1 MSNAETIKKSGP
13 IKGKIK
19 VPGDKSISHRALMLA
34 ALSDGPVEIE
44 GMLWGEDPRATL
56 DCLKNLGVKI
66 EERPVTSDQGP
77 GTEVVVDGCGGKF
90 KKPKKPLD
98 VGNSGTTIR
107 ILSGILAAQD
117 FECEISGDESI
128 NQRPMRR
135 IVEPLTQMGA
145 KISGR
150 SESQQL
156 YPPLKISGAKLKGIK
171 YKLPVASAQ
180 VKSSILLAGL
190 FATGTTKIEE
200 PSPARDHTER
210 MLKHFGVSLA
220 RTGNAIKMAGGQKLK
235 GKTSLYVPGD
245 ISSAAFFL
253 VAAAIIPGSKLLIKN
268 VGLNPTRTGI
278 IEVMHRMGANVNIL
292 NEELICDEPIG
303 EVGVVYKEGL
313 QAVEIGGA
321 LIPRLIDEIPV
332 IAVLATQA
340 KGKTVIKDA
349 KELRVKES
357 DRIATV
363 CDGLKKMGAD
373 ITPTEDGMVINGPTS
388 LRGVEVESH
397 GDHRLAMAL
406 AIAAQIADGETK
418 INNVDCVETSFPG
431 FFTLLKKV

>member
-1 MSNAETIKKSGP
+1 MTKFETIHKTSAL
-13 IKGKIK
+13 KGTIK

-44 GMLWGEDPRATL
+44 GLLMGEDPQATL
-56 DCLKNLGVKI
+56 DCLKSLGVNISVSK
-66 EERPVTSDQGP
+66 DK
-77 GTEVVVDGCGGKF
+77 VVVAGCGGKL
-90 KKPKKPLD
+90 KKPKKPLYT
-98 VGNSGTTIR
+98 GNSGTTIR

-117 FECEISGDESI
+117 FACEISGDASI
-128 NQRPMRR
+128 NQRPMKR
-135 IVEPLTQMGA
+135 IVEPLMLMGA
-145 KISGR
+145 KIEGR
-150 SESQQL
+150 SEGQQV
-156 YPPLKISGAKLKGIK
+156 YPPLKIVGAKLKGIK

-190 FATGTTKIEE
+190 FASGIIEIEE
-200 PSPARDHTER
+200 PVAARDHTER
-210 MLKHFGVSLA
+210 MLKHFGVSLT
-220 RTGNAIKMAGGQKLK
+220 RTGNVIKMAGGQKLK

-253 VAAAIIPGSKLLIKN
+253 VAAAIVPGSKLLIKN

-303 EVGVVYKEGL
+303 EIGVAYKDEL
-313 QAVEIGGA
+313 QAIEIGGE
-321 LIPRLIDEIPV
+321 LIPRLIDEIPI

-349 KELRVKES
+349 KELRIKES

-363 CDGLKKMGAD
+363 CNELKKLGAD
-373 ITPTEDGMVINGPTS
+373 ITPTEDGMIINGPTP
-388 LRGVEVESH
+388 LKGTAVDSH

-406 AIAAQIADGETK
+406 AMAAQIADGETK
-418 INNVDCVETSFPG
+418 INDIDCVETSFPG
-431 FFTLLKKV
+431 FFTLLNKVQES